1 MVEKNRLML
10 MVESISK
17 FSTGVLVD
25 LTSKVAMKVLH
36 VDDDLDCLKVAE
48 QCLEMQGRFRVDTV
62 RSAEEAMEKMKKETY
77 DVIISDYQMPGK
89 NGLEFLKELREKGN
103 NTPFIIFT
111 GKDRKEVAIKALNFG
126 ADGYFNKHGDPET
139 VYGELAH
146 GIRQAIERKKAE
158 MKIWEREERLRA
170 VFGSSP
176 DAITVSDLHGN
187 ILDCNE
193 AAWKM
198 LGFSSKEEVIGKS
211 SFDFIAK
218 KDRQKALENLKKTL
232 EQGTTRNVEYAL
244 LNKDGDELWGELSA
258 SIIRD
263 SVGNPVCFVGVIRD
277 TSERKKAEASLR
289 ESEEKNRKTIENANV
304 GIITYD
310 SEGEVKVL
318 NPKMEEMTGFK
329 RKEIPTLVN
338 WFEKLYPNEE
348 ERRKVRDKWFK
359 RMSGEGEVKEGHAI
373 ITTKEG
379 KRRNFLFNGVQLES
393 GDSIAFAHD
402 ITERKKAEEER
413 RETKDYLD
421 NLLNYANA
429 PIIVWDNENKISLFN
444 NAFEVLTGY
453 KKESVLG
460 RNIDVLFPPLQKEEI
475 LQTIEKATKGEKWQS
490 VEVPI
495 LCKGKETRIALWNSA
510 NITDKDGNIVA
521 TIAQGQDITERKQAE
536 EALKES
542 EEKFR
547 NLFENARDIIF
558 TTDLKGNITEINRFV
573 EKYGFK
579 RDEVVGKNMLK
590 FVPKKYWPKLLRGVA
605 KLSQGNLVEG
615 EIEIITPKGKIIS
628 EYRSNPIRREK
639 KVVGF
644 QTILRNITERKAME
658 ERLRQYSGHLEELV
672 QKRTKELLE
681 SEKRYSVLVEEAN
694 VGVATLQDGKIVFAN
709 KKGEEIVGYSKEEL
723 FGLPFMKLVSEEH
736 RQIVMERYA
745 QRIKGESV
753 PATYEIEV
761 NAKNGEH
768 IPVEI
773 SAAHISYQGHPAD
786 LIIVRDIREKKR
798 MEEQRSKLE
807 RLASIGELAAMVGH
821 DLRNPLTGIMGA
833 AYYLKTK
840 HGTEVGAKGKEMLE
854 TIEKAINYSNKIIN
868 DLLEYSRDL
877 KLKLTETTPKTM
889 LQRALSLLEVPE
901 KIQIVDNTKDKP
913 MVKADTE
920 KIRKVFVNIIQNA
933 IDAMPEGGTLTIKS
947 RKVKDTLEIAF
958 KDTGAGMSEET
969 LSKLKGGVPLFTT
982 KSKGM
987 GFGLPICKRLAEAHG
1002 GKLSVESPAGKG
1014 TTVTVT
1020 IPVNPEPVDEGEEKW
1035 IFSESMLSAITSTQ
1049 RAP

>member
-1 MVEKNRLML
+1 MALLNF
-10 MVESISK
+10 I
-17 FSTGVLVD
+17 VD
-25 LTSKVAMKVLH
+25 PAVI
-36 VDDDLDCLKVAE
+36 VD
-48 QCLEMQGRFRVDTV
+48 
-62 RSAEEAMEKMKKETY
+62 
-77 DVIISDYQMPGK
+77 
-89 NGLEFLKELREKGN
+89 EKGHILLLN
-103 NTPFIIFT
+103 N
-111 GKDRKEVAIKALNFG
+111 
-126 ADGYFNKHGDPET
+126 
-139 VYGELAH
+139 
-146 GIRQAIERKKAE
+146 
-158 MKIWEREERLRA
+158 
-170 VFGSSP
+170 
-176 DAITVSDLHGN
+176 
-187 ILDCNE
+187 
-193 AAWKM
+193 
-198 LGFSSKEEVIGKS
+198 
-211 SFDFIAK
+211 
-218 KDRQKALENLKKTL
+218 ALENLTGFSKKELIGKSFFEVNNLTAESKPILL
-232 EQGTTRNVEYAL
+232 ENLMKRMQGLSVEPYEINFTDKTGKARCAEVKAKKIDYSGQPADLIIFRDITRRKENARRLKEYSEKMEAL
-244 LNKDGDELWGELSA
+244 VNEKVKE
-258 SIIRD
+258 I
-263 SVGNPVCFVGVIRD
+263 
-277 TSERKKAEASLR
+277 K
-289 ESEEKNRKTIENANV
+289 ESEAK
-304 GIITYD
+304 Y
-310 SEGEVKVL
+310 SELINGMNDTAWVIGLDGNFIDVNDTAVKVL
-318 NPKMEEMTGFK
+318 GYSREELLRMGPPDIDNSLTKEQIKDLIRSMPADQIQVFETAYITKDGKTIPVEINSSLVTYQGKQAILSIARDITK
-329 RKEIPTLVN
+329 RK
-338 WFEKLYPNEE
+338 
-348 ERRKVRDKWFK
+348 
-359 RMSGEGEVKEGHAI
+359 
-373 ITTKEG
+373 
-379 KRRNFLFNGVQLES
+379 Q
-393 GDSIAFAHD
+393 
-402 ITERKKAEEER
+402 AEEEL

-444 NAFEVLTGY
+444 NAFEALTGY

-475 LQTIEKATKGEKWQS
+475 MQTIKKATKGEKWQS

-723 FGLPFMKLVSEEH
+723 FGLPFMKLVSEEY

>member
-1 MVEKNRLML
+1 MALLNF
-10 MVESISK
+10 I
-17 FSTGVLVD
+17 VD
-25 LTSKVAMKVLH
+25 PAVI
-36 VDDDLDCLKVAE
+36 VD
-48 QCLEMQGRFRVDTV
+48 
-62 RSAEEAMEKMKKETY
+62 
-77 DVIISDYQMPGK
+77 
-89 NGLEFLKELREKGN
+89 EKGHILLLN
-103 NTPFIIFT
+103 N
-111 GKDRKEVAIKALNFG
+111 
-126 ADGYFNKHGDPET
+126 
-139 VYGELAH
+139 
-146 GIRQAIERKKAE
+146 
-158 MKIWEREERLRA
+158 
-170 VFGSSP
+170 
-176 DAITVSDLHGN
+176 
-187 ILDCNE
+187 
-193 AAWKM
+193 
-198 LGFSSKEEVIGKS
+198 
-211 SFDFIAK
+211 
-218 KDRQKALENLKKTL
+218 ALENLTGFSKKELIGKSFFEVNNLTAESKPILL
-232 EQGTTRNVEYAL
+232 ENLMKRMQGLSVEPYEINFTDKTGKARCAEVKAKKIDYSGQPADLIIFRDITRRKENARRLKEYSEKMEAL
-244 LNKDGDELWGELSA
+244 VNEKVKE
-258 SIIRD
+258 I
-263 SVGNPVCFVGVIRD
+263 
-277 TSERKKAEASLR
+277 K
-289 ESEEKNRKTIENANV
+289 ESEAK
-304 GIITYD
+304 Y
-310 SEGEVKVL
+310 SELINGMNDTAWVIGLDGNFIDVNDTAVKVL
-318 NPKMEEMTGFK
+318 GYSREE
-329 RKEIPTLVN
+329 L
-338 WFEKLYPNEE
+338 L
-348 ERRKVRDKWFK
+348 
-359 RMSGEGEVKEGHAI
+359 RMGPPDIDNSL
-373 ITTKEG
+373 TKEQIKDLIRSMPADQIQVFETAYITKDG
-379 KRRNFLFNGVQLES
+379 KTIPVEINSSLVTYQGKQAIL
-393 GDSIAFAHD
+393 SIA
-402 ITERKKAEEER
+402 R
-413 RETKDYLD
+413 
-421 NLLNYANA
+421 
-429 PIIVWDNENKISLFN
+429 
-444 NAFEVLTGY
+444 
-453 KKESVLG
+453 
-460 RNIDVLFPPLQKEEI
+460 
-475 LQTIEKATKGEKWQS
+475 
-490 VEVPI
+490 
-495 LCKGKETRIALWNSA
+495 
-510 NITDKDGNIVA
+510 
-521 TIAQGQDITERKQAE
+521 DITERKQAE